1 MSQGGELDLHSG
13 CGAFD
18 SRPVHVTLQFFELL
32 EAGRKLPAI
41 TVRQISP
48 SEYRLVDG
56 RHRLEAQRRLGHV
69 RVRACI
75 TL

>member
-1 MSQGGELDLHSG
+1 MEALIEIRLITINKQ
-13 CGAFD
+13 
-18 SRPVHVTLQFFELL
+18 PVTEDHVEEFLELL

-41 TVRQISP
+41 TVRQIGP

-56 RHRLEAQRRLGHV
+56 RHRLEAQRRLRRSQV
-69 RVRACI
+69 LARI